1 MLIEPKITIIIPI
14 YNAETYIETCILSLV
29 EQSYKNIEI
38 LCIDDGSTDNSIE
51 IVNKYANK
59 DKRITVIKQENCGV
73 SCARNAGI
81 NNASGKYVLFVDADD
96 FLEENACELLINK
109 AISTN
114 ADIIQFNHKKIINNK
129 LILYSEPHAET
140 KESFLLLEHIEKGF
154 PKHDYIFCW
163 DKLYKKEFLIKNN
176 VQFDKNL
183 KYSEDF
189 VFVLLIYKYNP
200 TFFMLNEYLYN
211 YNIQSQSACRRISK
225 IEMFSKLKNIDFVI
239 FEMFKETNKYLLQ
252 YSLNCAFYLILR
264 WWNEIYHSEYK
275 QEYINKVQEYLHV
288 LESNK
293 ALSNYKLAQ
302 KYLFLEKYKLS
313 KIYWKIV
320 FPIERYFIKF
330 FLQQMLIRFKLKN
343 NNRRTYVIYNF

>member
-1 MLIEPKITIIIPI
+1 MFQPVISIIVPI
-14 YNAETYIETCILSLV
+14 YNAEKFIEKCLKTLI

-38 LCIDDGSTDNSIE
+38 ICINDGSEDKSINIISKYAE
-51 IVNKYANK
+51 FDERIIIVNKKNS
-59 DKRITVIKQENCGV
+59 GV
-73 SCARNAGI
+73 SVARNHGI
-81 NNASGKYVLFVDADD
+81 QIAKGEYIMFVDADD
-96 FLEENACELLINK
+96 FLEKNACELLIK
-109 AISTN
+109 RALKID
-114 ADIIQFNHKKIINNK
+114 ADIIQFNHKKIINDK
-129 LILYSEPHAET
+129 YVIYSQTLNET
-140 KESFLLLEHIEKGF
+140 KETFRLLDCIENGF

-176 VQFDKNL
+176 VQFDENL

-189 VFVLLIYKYNP
+189 CFVLLIYKYNP

-225 IEMFSKLKNIDFVI
+225 FEMFSKLKNIDFMI

-293 ALSNYKLAQ
+293 VLSNYKLAK

-330 FLQQMLIRFKLKN
+330 FLQQILIRFKLKN
-343 NNRRTYVIYNF
+343 KNRRIYVIYNF